1 MNHLRKARVSIKV
14 WGVAAFC
21 LAALTIASSPAH
33 AQGFVQK
40 GLSGFYVGALVG
52 YATGEYSSDMSEQVD
67 HEPTGGILGFQTGWS
82 LASGPM
88 VFGID
93 ADISRTNIEGEDSIT
108 VSGYRSDVSHD
119 INYLG
124 TVRGRVGFIAGPVL
138 IYGTAGLAMADLDNK
153 MVVSYNGQLVG
164 SDEQDSWHTGW
175 TVGLGVEVPIT
186 PNFAI
191 GAEYLYID
199 MGREEVTMHVGN
211 YPVTDKGD
219 LNLNVGRL
227 GFKFRF

>member
-1 MNHLRKARVSIKV
+1 MKNLRNEGGWIKLLGTV
-14 WGVAAFC
+14 VLFM
-21 LAALTIASSPAH
+21 AALTMFAGT
-33 AQGFVQK
+33 AQAQNIGQK

-67 HEPTGGILGFQTGWS
+67 HEPTGGLLGAQVGWS
-82 LASGPM
+82 LSSGPM

-93 ADISRTNIEGEDSIT
+93 ADIARTNIEGEDSIT
-108 VSGYRSDVSHD
+108 VMGYKSDVSHD

-124 TVRGRVGFIAGPVL
+124 TVRGRVGFMAGPVL
-138 IYGTAGLAMADLDNK
+138 IYGTAGLAFADLDNK
-153 MVVSYNGQLVG
+153 LVVSYNGVIIG

-175 TVGLGVEVPIT
+175 TAGGGVEYPIT
-186 PNFAI
+186 PNFSI

-199 MGREEVTMHVGN
+199 MGREEVTAHIGG